1 MTTIDFD
8 YYREQL
14 ASSSLSPG
22 KPSSKEGIRN
32 KLKAYRNEWFEKFK
46 EENPK
51 KTEPKSLPELVVAK
65 GLDKYTHVITL
76 ENGKVA
82 LYDPE
87 RGYYQK
93 DYMYAYQLIY
103 ILEPTFNET
112 KCRNVLFLLSNMSR
126 KYEYNR
132 MRMNFEPEY
141 RDVRRFILVK
151 NGIYDKQKK
160 KLLSFDYKFINF
172 STIETELVEN
182 APKPTIDGWDVDNW
196 LLDLMSGDSEL
207 VELLWQVIAAS
218 LNGNH
223 SYRKSIWLVGNG
235 NDGKG
240 TFQQLI
246 SNLVGLRNVAPLKLN
261 QFSERFGLAII
272 EGKTVIIGDD
282 VQAGIYVDESSNFN
296 SVVTGEPV
304 SIEKKGENPYL
315 AQFKKTVIQSTNAMP
330 VFKNKS
336 NGTYRRIVIIPFK
349 KTFGINDDNWAIKDD
364 YINRKEVLEY
374 VLWKAINLDF
384 DRFNEPKATQ
394 ERMQE
399 FKEEN
404 NTVYKFLNEYL
415 SDVVSTRIP
424 VRFLWDVYRS
434 WCHEGNHTIPKK
446 SNFEKEL
453 AQNLPVGWTKE
464 KWKPLDQFNPTKDK
478 PDYWHDFNFSWD
490 TEKDSKKTTVLIV
503 RTL

>member
-22 KPSSKEGIRN
+22 KPSSKEGIKN
-32 KLKAYRNEWFEKFK
+32 KLKAYRNEWFENFEGKSK
-46 EENPK
+46 PK
-51 KTEPKSLPELVVAK
+51 ALPELAVAR
-65 GLDKYTHVITL
+65 GLDKYTHVVTL

-93 DYMYAYQLIY
+93 DYRYAYQLIY

-132 MRMNFEPEY
+132 MRMDFEPEY

-151 NGIYDKQKK
+151 NGIYDKKKK

-182 APKPTIDGWDVDNW
+182 APKPTINGWNVDDW

-246 SNLVGLRNVAPLKLN
+246 SNLVGLKNVAPLKLN

-349 KTFGINDDNWAIKDD
+349 KAFGIKDDNWAIKDD

-384 DRFNEPKATQ
+384 DRFSEPKATQ

-453 AQNLPVGWTKE
+453 AQNLPVGWTKDRQ
-464 KWKPLDQFNPTKDK
+464 KPLNFFNPTKDK

-490 TEKDSKKTTVLIV
+490 ENKAKKTAIV
-503 RTL
+503 IMVT

>member
-8 YYREQL
+8 YYREQF
-14 ASSSLSPG
+14 SPS
-22 KPSSKEGIRN
+22 KPSSKEGIKN
-32 KLKAYRNEWFEKFK
+32 KLKAYRNDWFEKFK
-46 EENPK
+46 EENPDK
-51 KTEPKSLPELVVAK
+51 KEPKALTELAVAK
-65 GLDKYTHVITL
+65 GLNKYTHVITL

-82 LYDPE
+82 IYDPE

-93 DYMYAYQLIY
+93 DYRYAYQLIY

-126 KYEYNR
+126 EYEYNN
-132 MRMNFEPEY
+132 MYMDFEPEY

-151 NGIYDKQKK
+151 NGIYDKRKK

-182 APKPTIDGWDVDNW
+182 APKPTINGWDVDSW

-246 SNLVGLRNVAPLKLN
+246 SNLVGLKNVAPLKLN

-384 DRFNEPKATQ
+384 DKFNEPKASL
-394 ERMQE
+394 EALE
-399 FKEEN
+399 DFKEN
-404 NTVYKFLNEYL
+404 NDTVKSFVVEWFDKFE
-415 SDVVSTRIP
+415 STRLP
-424 VRFLWDVYRS
+424 SRFLWWLYQEWCKEEGVTKLTKRKFENQLAKTVPSEWVKKRAIPGRYFIPSVDV
-434 WCHEGNHTIPKK
+434 PKHYY
-446 SNFEKEL
+446 
-453 AQNLPVGWTKE
+453 T
-464 KWKPLDQFNPTKDK
+464 
-478 PDYWHDFNFSWD
+478 FSWSD
-490 TEKDSKKTTVLIV
+490 EERDATTVCYEKNTV
-503 RTL
+503 TV

>member
-1 MTTIDFD
+1 M
-8 YYREQL
+8 
-14 ASSSLSPG
+14 
-22 KPSSKEGIRN
+22 
-32 KLKAYRNEWFEKFK
+32 
-46 EENPK
+46 
-51 KTEPKSLPELVVAK
+51 
-65 GLDKYTHVITL
+65 
-76 ENGKVA
+76 
-82 LYDPE
+82 
-87 RGYYQK
+87 
-93 DYMYAYQLIY
+93 
-103 ILEPTFNET
+103 
-112 KCRNVLFLLSNMSR
+112 
-126 KYEYNR
+126 
-132 MRMNFEPEY
+132 
-141 RDVRRFILVK
+141 
-151 NGIYDKQKK
+151 
-160 KLLSFDYKFINF
+160 
-172 STIETELVEN
+172 
-182 APKPTIDGWDVDNW
+182 
-196 LLDLMSGDSEL
+196 
-207 VELLWQVIAAS
+207 IAAS

-246 SNLVGLRNVAPLKLN
+246 INLVGLKNVAPLKLN

-384 DRFNEPKATQ
+384 DKFNEPKATQ
-394 ERMQE
+394 ERMKE

-453 AQNLPVGWTKE
+453 AQNLPVGWIKDRQ
-464 KWKPLDQFNPTKDK
+464 KPLDFFNPTKDK
-478 PDYWHDFNFSWD
+478 PDYWHDFNFNWD
-490 TEKDSKKTTVLIV
+490 ENEAKKTAVIIAK
-503 RTL
+503 TL